1 MLRNMGVVDF
11 GREESSRG
19 IGIVIGNVV
28 GPDPGYGL
36 SVGRSRLSL
45 RFMALTRY
53 RSKRMIFPMT
63 YRSVIRLDGTCG
75 LRAGWRGYAGMGL
88 VRG

>member
-28 GPDPGYGL
+28 GPDPG
-36 SVGRSRLSL
+36 
-45 RFMALTRY
+45 RY